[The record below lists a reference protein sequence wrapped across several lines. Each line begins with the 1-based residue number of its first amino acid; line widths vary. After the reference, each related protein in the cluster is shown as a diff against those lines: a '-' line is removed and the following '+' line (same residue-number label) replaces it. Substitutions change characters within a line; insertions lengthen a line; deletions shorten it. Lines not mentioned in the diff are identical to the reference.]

1 MMVRMKFEVVGGMV
15 VSVMAIPEEKPQ
27 MAQIS
32 QIKKVYPQIG
42 QISQNISFNLPNLRI
57 IFLRSMCSVVSL
69 FNL

>member
-1 MMVRMKFEVVGGMV
+1 
-15 VSVMAIPEEKPQ
+15 MAIPEEKPQ